1 MAHKVTENTLS
12 LLKYHEAYPEV
23 NYRRLGE
30 LFGITR
36 QRVSQ
41 IIKRGQRDRMVIEYM
56 KRHPGVSP
64 GEVGEIFG
72 IRSIWRV
79 RSLMPEEEN

>member
-1 MAHKVTENTLS
+1 MAYKVTEHTLS

-41 IIKRGQRDRMVIEYM
+41 IIKRGQRDRMVIEYI
-56 KRHPGVSP
+56 KRHPGASP
-64 GEVGEIFG
+64 GEVGTKFG
-72 IRSIWRV
+72 IRSVWRV
-79 RSLMPEEEN
+79 RVLMQEPEH